1 MIKIDYIDKEQA
13 LRYMG
18 YKGQEIDEHLALIID
33 DAIKQCL
40 ETAHPAYTYKI
51 YPISHTSSGVEIGG
65 SGLFLEGKDI
75 YNHLTGCDT
84 CALMGVT
91 IGAMFD
97 HRLNMLQ
104 TADQAKSIIFNSCG
118 SALVEQVCDA
128 VEAEILAK
136 TGKKKHN
143 FRFSPGYG
151 DLPLSAQKTIFKL
164 LTPEKLAGITL
175 TPSNLLVPVKSVTA
189 ILGLSDT
196 AREIIS
202 DKCSVCSIRNTCKL
216 RKGGNTCDNTGT
228 HKE

>member
-51 YPISHTSSGVEIGG
+51 YPISHTSGGVEIGS

-128 VEAEILAK
+128 VEAEILEK
-136 TGKKKHN
+136 TGKKTEKQAKRN
-143 FRFSPGYG
+143 ITSASVPAMGIFPFPPKKPYLSCSP
-151 DLPLSAQKTIFKL
+151 L
-164 LTPEKLAGITL
+164 
-175 TPSNLLVPVKSVTA
+175 KSW
-189 ILGLSDT
+189 
-196 AREIIS
+196 RE
-202 DKCSVCSIRNTCKL
+202 
-216 RKGGNTCDNTGT
+216 
-228 HKE
+228 